1 MSPRPS
7 TAPARTWPSRWGKDR
22 RDELDA
28 GRFDAILTE
37 LRAHSETC
45 EEARKCID
53 YLTRNR
59 HRMRYPE
66 FRAWGLCVSS
76 GVVEAGCKL
85 AIGARLKRAGMHW
98 TVAGANAIIA
108 LRCCKL
114 SGRFED
120 FWERR
125 AGRAA

>member
-1 MSPRPS
+1 M
-7 TAPARTWPSRWGKDR
+7 
-22 RDELDA
+22 DA
-28 GRFDAILTE
+28 GRFDAILTA
-37 LRAHSETC
+37 LRAHRETC

-108 LRCCKL
+108 LLGAASSAAASRI
-114 SGRFED
+114 SGKDEPPGPPDSHLTNLTCTPR
-120 FWERR
+120 
-125 AGRAA
+125 G